1 MKIYYIQVIKT
12 SSLSISSFL
21 SLPVLAL
28 LSSRNIYSK
37 PITLATELAYNPWNK
52 VGIYETMMRTQEEK
66 QKGEA
71 RREEGRREG
80 GCKAGMVGS

>member
-1 MKIYYIQVIKT
+1 MTVACQKDAGTKLEGDFTGYIWDNF
-12 SSLSISSFL
+12 SIQIRNN
-21 SLPVLAL
+21 
-28 LSSRNIYSK
+28 SR
-37 PITLATELAYNPWNK
+37 AYNPWNK
-52 VGIYETMMRTQEEK
+52 VGIYETMMRKQEEK